1 MYTDMFF
8 PKKTTQLFLLSAGFL
23 YYSKLVRKRVRI
35 FTVFASFL
43 IMEHYNEF
51 VNNSN
56 KLH

>member
-1 MYTDMFF
+1 MFF